1 LRPNVRLVLVNALLI
16 VNALRILDAVE
27 ISTGSAFPHVR
38 RPSLFGRNA
47 LAKTSSHSRAAKA
60 RWADPVVSE
69 KIKTALR
76 DPANRAKMVQASQDR
91 WADPEKR
98 AQMIAA
104 MRLAGERRRRKT
116 GDG

>member
-1 LRPNVRLVLVNALLI
+1 MRCYPSGRLSSPFLKLLGWRSNGASAL
-16 VNALRILDAVE
+16 
-27 ISTGSAFPHVR
+27 S
-38 RPSLFGRNA
+38 FGRNA

-76 DPANRAKMVQASQDR
+76 DPANRAKMGQASQAR